1 MQIGRTLVIARNV
14 FFEVIRDRILYLIGL
29 FTVLMLLLMVMLPE
43 VAAGT
48 EDKMILDFGLAG
60 INLLCLAV
68 ALFVGTG
75 LVNKEIEKKTV
86 LVLMAKPV
94 SRTEFIVG
102 KHFGLCAVMAVLMT
116 ALSAVFIGLMTLA
129 QVPMPVGSILIALA
143 FMFLE
148 MVLLIA
154 VAMLFGVFT
163 SSLLATLMSFGIYGV
178 GHLSQDI
185 VRFGQL
191 TESENF
197 QRIARWM
204 YLVLPDLERLNYK
217 NEAVYGLNL
226 LPGPG
231 ELSINILYGL
241 LYTVL
246 LLAITVNIF
255 SRRQF

>member
-14 FFEVIRDRILYLIGL
+14 FLEVIRDRILYLIDL

-129 QVPMPVGSILIALA
+129 QVPMPLGSILIALA
-143 FMFLE
+143 FMFLDE
-148 MVLLIA
+148 
-154 VAMLFGVFT
+154 
-163 SSLLATLMSFGIYGV
+163 
-178 GHLSQDI
+178 
-185 VRFGQL
+185 
-191 TESENF
+191 
-197 QRIARWM
+197 
-204 YLVLPDLERLNYK
+204 
-217 NEAVYGLNL
+217 
-226 LPGPG
+226 
-231 ELSINILYGL
+231 
-241 LYTVL
+241 
-246 LLAITVNIF
+246 
-255 SRRQF
+255 